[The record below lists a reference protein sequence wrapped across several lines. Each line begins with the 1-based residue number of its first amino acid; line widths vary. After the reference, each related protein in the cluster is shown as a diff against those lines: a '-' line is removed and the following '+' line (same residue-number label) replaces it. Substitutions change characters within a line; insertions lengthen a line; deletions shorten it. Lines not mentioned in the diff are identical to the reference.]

1 MSARSP
7 LQSTVRSLL
16 SAEHGTIFK
25 EAPNRVAL
33 VYPSPYRAAM
43 SSLGFQTIYREINS
57 EPGCCA
63 ERAFLPDEPLAYR
76 KNKQPLF
83 CYESGRPVG
92 DFPLV
97 ALSVAYEL
105 ELAGLVEVLELSGIP
120 PLAEER
126 GKNHPLV
133 LCGGP
138 LTFSNPLPLA
148 PFSDA
153 ILIGEAD
160 QTIHQVLRIIAR
172 GGDRANT
179 LEALGRE
186 IDSCFVPS
194 MHGDKI
200 PHRARCD
207 EDALPAYGPIRT
219 AHTELKEMFLIEAVR
234 GCSRGCAYC
243 VMRNPGK
250 KGMRIIP
257 AKAILQL
264 VPADA
269 SRVGLVGA
277 GVSDHPEI
285 VELVET
291 LAAQGK
297 QAGLSS
303 LRPDRLDDRLVGAL
317 ARAGCRTLTTA
328 LDAASERLRARV
340 GRQVRQEWLLNA
352 ASLARA
358 HGYQRMKLYLMVGL
372 PDEREEDLRELV
384 AFADELAR
392 IHPLTLAI
400 APFVA
405 KRNTPL
411 DGAPFAGIKIIEER
425 LRMVKNAL
433 GARVE
438 LRPTSARWAWV
449 EYMLAQGGQRQ
460 GRAVIDAVRRGGRFR
475 DWKQAFEENGC
486 GGSFE

>member
-1 MSARSP
+1 
-7 LQSTVRSLL
+7 
-16 SAEHGTIFK
+16 
-25 EAPNRVAL
+25 VAL

-43 SSLGFQTIYREINS
+43 SSLGFQTIYREINR

-63 ERAFLPDEPLAYR
+63 ERAFLPDDPLAYR
-76 KNKQPLF
+76 QSKEPLF

-92 DFPLV
+92 DFCVV

-126 GKNHPLV
+126 GKSHPLV

-148 PFSDA
+148 PFADA
-153 ILIGEAD
+153 ILVGEAD
-160 QTIHQVLRIIAR
+160 QTIHQALRIIAR
-172 GGDRANT
+172 GGDRAES
-179 LEALGRE
+179 LEALARE

-194 MHGDKI
+194 IHGDKI
-200 PHRARCD
+200 PPRARCD
-207 EDALPAYGPIRT
+207 KSELPAYGPIRT

-250 KGMRIIP
+250 KAMRIVP
-257 AKAILQL
+257 AKTILQL
-264 VPADA
+264 IPAEA

-285 VELVET
+285 VDLLET
-291 LAAQGK
+291 LAAQGRH
-297 QAGLSS
+297 AGLSS

-317 ARAGCRTLTTA
+317 AKAGGRTLTTA

-340 GRQVRQEWLLNA
+340 GRQVKEEDLLKA

-384 AFADELAR
+384 AFARELAR
-392 IHPLTLAI
+392 VHPLTLAI

-411 DGAPFAGIKIIEER
+411 DGAPFAGIKNIEER
-425 LRMVKNAL
+425 LRMVRDAL

-438 LRPTSARWAWV
+438 LRPTSARWAFV
-449 EYMLAQGGQRQ
+449 EYVLAQGGQRE

-475 DWKQAFEENGC
+475 DWKQAFKECGNGGC
-486 GGSFE
+486 CE